1 MVGYVAPRFSGTD
14 ALGSKAL
21 RWMSDPNINRSS
33 VNPHVVTNFCSS
45 TFLRKVGNH
54 PARAVGT
61 KGPQKP
67 RRTSLLA
74 SFLPRKPLTAPSP
87 FHFSSGK
94 NNTSQFL
101 QFIPDTFTHL
111 QSTVDINMAKTTT
124 LKEFESVFPKLA
136 EDVLDHAKSYNLPEE
151 FVKWYKDVNILS
163 FLAKLSIDTYTVTLC
178 QHYRWKMQPWHV
190 RPRFRLPHPRSPS
203 L

>member
-21 RWMSDPNINRSS
+21 RWMSDPNINRSF

-45 TFLRKVGNH
+45 TFLRKVIIQRELLVPRVHGNRDEH
-54 PARAVGT
+54 PCSRLFCRGNLS
-61 KGPQKP
+61 PP
-67 RRTSLLA
+67 PLLSISLQAKTTL
-74 SFLPRKPLTAPSP
+74 
-87 FHFSSGK
+87 
-94 NNTSQFL
+94 
-101 QFIPDTFTHL
+101 PDTFTHL